1 MRKSHLLKFLLK
13 YPNRWHSYKTDYKT
27 KKQVNN
33 LLKRN
38 IEGQLPF
45 LIITNTNQMFYEIKL
60 TKNNN

>member
-45 LIITNTNQMFYEIKL
+45 
-60 TKNNN
+60 